1 MTDESQICQVC
12 ISEYTATKRKPIA
25 CPGCQYSVCTACVR
39 NYLLT
44 TVAAPHCL
52 QCRMAW
58 NRSFLYDQ
66 LPKSFV
72 DGDLKE
78 HRYKAIFDRE
88 KSLMPATQEYVQY
101 ELEARRR
108 NTENEELHKQEQELK
123 HQLNLLQ
130 MRKELNKQ
138 YIFQVASGNAP
149 TANPDGATEAQE
161 RRAFIAACPAEDCR
175 GFLSTAYKC
184 GTCSKQFCSKCREP
198 KHAEEE
204 HTCDPDLVATVA
216 AIVKDSRGCPS
227 CGIPISKVHGCD
239 QMFCTQCNTA
249 FSYNTGKI
257 QTGPIHN
264 PHYFERLQQLGT
276 ALMDQARQQGDA
288 ACGRWPNYYDFRQL
302 LQNHG
307 MYAQMEEIVFILQ
320 TGIHVE
326 QVELPRYPAITADE
340 HQSAFRKLR
349 VKYLLHEITEREFSM
364 TVQRMERTAE
374 KSAEIREVL
383 ELYVITTMEFLV
395 NVRRNI
401 QEKKNDKVKQIEKLH
416 RNYWKF
422 ITDFTNTALR
432 EIGDR
437 YQNQIAQI
445 LTRNEVNEYNK
456 TKGKNTY
463 AWRQVNGFVHNHYKP
478 KKEKK
483 EKKGKDTDSDNGS
496 TIEHV

>member
-1 MTDESQICQVC
+1 M
-12 ISEYTATKRKPIA
+12 

-44 TVAAPHCL
+44 TTVAPHCL
-52 QCRMAW
+52 NCRMAW

-88 KSLMPATQEYVQY
+88 KSMMPATQEYVQY

-108 NTENEELHKQEQELK
+108 NTENEELYTQEQELK

-130 MRKELNKQ
+130 MRRDLNRQ
-138 YIFQVASGNAP
+138 YILQFASGNAP
-149 TANPDGATEAQE
+149 TVNPDGATEAPE

-184 GTCSKQFCSKCREP
+184 GTCSKQFCSKCREL
-198 KHAEEE
+198 KRAEEE

-216 AIVKDSRGCPS
+216 AIVKDSHPCPS
-227 CGIPISKVHGCD
+227 CGVAISKVHGCD

-249 FSYNTGKI
+249 FSYKTGQI

-276 ALMDQARQQGDA
+276 ARMDPARQQGG

-302 LQNHG
+302 LQRHG
-307 MYAQMEEIVFILQ
+307 MDSQMDEIGFILQ

-326 QVELPRYPAITADE
+326 EVELPRYPAINANE
-340 HQSAFRKLR
+340 HQVAFRNLR

-364 TVQRMERTAE
+364 SVQRMERTAE

-395 NVRRNI
+395 NVRNNI
-401 QEKKNDKVKQIEKLH
+401 TDKKQDKVKQIEKLH
-416 RNYWKF
+416 LSYWKF
-422 ITDFTNTALR
+422 IADFTNTALR

-445 LTRNEVNEYNK
+445 LTRDEVEEYNK
-456 TKGKNTY
+456 AKGKKLY

-483 EKKGKDTDSDNGS
+483 EKGKDKDDSSSNNDS